1 MRRLLPVY
9 AIEARMA
16 IQRQAQ
22 YRGAAFISILG
33 FLIEPV
39 VYLIVW
45 RTVAAEAGSINGYG
59 VEEFTSY
66 YIVWTLVRV
75 FNLALAPGAWDWWV
89 RSGRISNDLL
99 HPVDPYHRN
108 LASMAGAKVV
118 WIALWIPVAV
128 FLVLVFRPE
137 FSPSLFEAATFF
149 VAAWAGYVVRFNVL
163 WILGLVSFWTTRA
176 EALVAVVVAMEL
188 LLSGRL
194 VPMAVMPE
202 WVQAVSSWL
211 PFKWTFQF
219 PIEVLIGRLSTGE
232 IVRGIGVQTLW
243 GLALGL
249 AILVVWRQAIRKFTA
264 VGT

>member
-33 FLIEPV
+33 FLVEPV

-45 RTVAAEAGSINGYG
+45 RTVALEAGSINGYG

-89 RSGRISNDLL
+89 SSGRITNDLL

-118 WIALWIPVAV
+118 WITLWIPVAV

-176 EALVAVVVAMEL
+176 EALVAVVIAMEL

-211 PFKWTFQF
+211 PFKWTFEF

-232 IVRGIGVQTLW
+232 ILRGIGIQILW

-249 AILVVWRQAIRKFTA
+249 AILVVWRRAIRKFTA

>member
-1 MRRLLPVY
+1 MRNLLPLY
-9 AIEARMA
+9 KIEARMS

-22 YRGAAFISILG
+22 YRGAAFVSILG
-33 FLIEPV
+33 FLIEPI

-45 RTVAAEAGSINGYG
+45 RTVAEQAGAINGYG
-59 VEEFTSY
+59 VSEFTSY

-89 RSGRISNDLL
+89 STGRIANDLL

-108 LASMAGAKVV
+108 MAGFAGSKIV

-128 FLVLVFRPE
+128 VLVILFRPD
-137 FSPSLFEAATFF
+137 FSPNIFEGATFF
-149 VAAWAGYVVRFNVL
+149 VAAWAGYVIRFNLL
-163 WILGLVSFWTTRA
+163 WLLGLISFWTTRA
-176 EALVAVVVAMEL
+176 QALIDVVIAMEL

-194 VPMAVMPE
+194 VPMAIMPG
-202 WVQAVSSWL
+202 WVQTISSWL

-219 PIEVLIGRLSTGE
+219 PIEVLIGQLTPTQIWQGLGMQLFWAALTGA
-232 IVRGIGVQTLW
+232 GIY
-243 GLALGL
+243 
-249 AILVVWRQAIRKFTA
+249 VVWRRAIRKFTA

>member
-45 RTVAAEAGSINGYG
+45 RTVASEAGSINGYG

-75 FNLALAPGAWDWWV
+75 FNLALSPGAWDWWV
-89 RSGRISNDLL
+89 SSGRITNDLL

-118 WIALWIPVAV
+118 WIILWIPVAV

-137 FSPSLFEAATFF
+137 FSPSLFEAATFL

-176 EALVAVVVAMEL
+176 EALVAVVIAMEL

-211 PFKWTFQF
+211 PFKWTFEF
-219 PIEVLIGRLSTGE
+219 PIEVLIGGLSTGE
-232 IVRGIGVQTLW
+232 IVRGIGIQILW

-249 AILVVWRQAIRKFTA
+249 AILVVWRRAIRKFTA